1 MKLHDLH
8 PTPGSRKPSRR
19 VGRGHGS
26 GRGKTAGRGTKGQK
40 SRAGGNLPAWFEGG
54 QTPLHIRTPKLHGFR
69 NRGRVEYAP
78 INLGRLGEVERGTL
92 VTPDVLA
99 HDGLID
105 DTKRPVK
112 ILGVGDAPAGITVH
126 AHAFSRSALDKLGA
140 AGSTVQ
146 LLSWPDNAPIDERPP
161 RPEGKRLERR
171 RAGIARAE
179 RVAAGGDAAPIATRR
194 QAGQARGGRCRRR
207 GAGSSEDRGGRARRR
222 GERKRAH
229 GLIDTVVTAFRA
241 PDIRAKLLFT
251 LGILAIFRALTNV
264 PIPNVNTEALS
275 NLFTDNPL
283 LGILNIFSGGGL
295 AAASII
301 GLGVNPYINASIIMQ
316 LMRGV
321 IPALDELS
329 REGEYGRNRIN
340 QYTRMLTVPLAM
352 AQAYGISILLSANG
366 VIPPTSL
373 FSIETISLLLSFTA
387 GTILL
392 MWLGELISERG
403 LGNGISLII
412 FAGIVGSIPQQIG
425 PIISGPDA
433 LARLV
438 PFIVLAVVVIA
449 AVVFINEGQRRIPV
463 QYASR
468 VRGRRMIQSQTQY
481 LPLKVTM
488 AGVIPIIFAVSIL
501 LFPAQ
506 IAAYFTASDIE
517 WVRNV
522 ATWISTNLNG
532 QNNRPLYGTLYFLL
546 VVFFTY
552 FYTAFQFRPDQTA
565 DYLRKNGGFIPGIRP
580 GKPTEQFLGRV
591 TNRITLGGA
600 LFLGTIAVLPFI
612 VSAIVPG
619 TQNLQLGGTSI
630 LIIVSV
636 VVETMKQLEAQ
647 MMMRHYEGFIR

>member
-1 MKLHDLH
+1 
-8 PTPGSRKPSRR
+8 
-19 VGRGHGS
+19 
-26 GRGKTAGRGTKGQK
+26 
-40 SRAGGNLPAWFEGG
+40 
-54 QTPLHIRTPKLHGFR
+54 
-69 NRGRVEYAP
+69 
-78 INLGRLGEVERGTL
+78 
-92 VTPDVLA
+92 
-99 HDGLID
+99 
-105 DTKRPVK
+105 
-112 ILGVGDAPAGITVH
+112 
-126 AHAFSRSALDKLGA
+126 
-140 AGSTVQ
+140 
-146 LLSWPDNAPIDERPP
+146 
-161 RPEGKRLERR
+161 
-171 RAGIARAE
+171 
-179 RVAAGGDAAPIATRR
+179 
-194 QAGQARGGRCRRR
+194 
-207 GAGSSEDRGGRARRR
+207 
-222 GERKRAH
+222 
-229 GLIDTVVTAFRA
+229 LIDTVLTAFRA

-517 WVRNV
+517 WVSNI